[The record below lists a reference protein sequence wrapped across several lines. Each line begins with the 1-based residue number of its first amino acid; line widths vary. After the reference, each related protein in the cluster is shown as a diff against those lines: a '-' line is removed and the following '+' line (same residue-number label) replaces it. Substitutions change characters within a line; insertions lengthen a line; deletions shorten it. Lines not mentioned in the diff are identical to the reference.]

1 MTAQIHDRLAAK
13 LDRIRQG
20 SYASQDFIIADAK
33 DAEMGGG
40 INGLGFASGGGDGG
54 GGEGK
59 DGAPVARTAAEYR
72 AAMVE
77 MMHSGLVDIMLT
89 SVSSAEALQD
99 QKAFD
104 GSDVTQAVRLNDST
118 DIWGFRGASYREKPA
133 TPFRSAS
140 LDHARQLSALG
151 LYAVTFYNDRD
162 QDVATLNA
170 YAAFRDEAQSVGMNH
185 FLEVFNPA
193 FDIDTGD
200 ATLGEFVNDAIVR
213 CLAGVG
219 RNQRP
224 LFLKMQY
231 NGARAMAELAAHD
244 PSNLIVG
251 VLGGAAGTTRDTFEL
266 VAQTERF
273 GGRVALFG
281 RKIYLAENSVELVRL
296 MRAVVE
302 RQIGT
307 VDAVKIY
314 HETLSKSDTR
324 PVRSLEDDLQVTDP
338 VLQPEAE

>member
-1 MTAQIHDRLAAK
+1 MTAEINDRLSGK
-13 LDRIRQG
+13 LGRIRAG
-20 SYASQDFIIADAK
+20 SYTPQDFIIADAK

-40 INGLGFASGGGDGG
+40 INGLGFATAEDGTL
-54 GGEGK
+54 
-59 DGAPVARTAAEYR
+59 VARTAADYR

-77 MMHSGLVDIMLT
+77 MMESGLVDIMLT
-89 SVSSAEALQD
+89 SVSSAEALQA
-99 QKAFD
+99 QGAFAK
-104 GSDVTQAVRLNDST
+104 SDVTQAVRLNDST
-118 DIWGFRGASYREKPA
+118 DIWGIRGASYRAHPA
-133 TPFRSAS
+133 APFRTAS
-140 LDHARQLSALG
+140 LESARKLSALG

-170 YAAFRDEAQSVGMNH
+170 YRDFRQRANNTGMSH

-200 ATLGEFVNDAIVR
+200 TELGAFVNDAIVR
-213 CLAGVG
+213 CLAGVS
-219 RNQRP
+219 REERP

-244 PSNLIVG
+244 PQNLIVG

-307 VDAVKIY
+307 IEAVKTY
-314 HETLSKSDTR
+314 HDTLAKSGVH
-324 PVRSLEDDLQVTDP
+324 PMRSADEDLQVTDP
-338 VLQPEAE
+338 VLRAEAE

>member
-1 MTAQIHDRLAAK
+1 MTAKIHDRLSGK
-13 LDRIRQG
+13 LERIRDG
-20 SYASQDFIIADAK
+20 SYRPQDFIIADAK

-40 INGLGFASGGGDGG
+40 INGLGFVPQDDGTL
-54 GGEGK
+54 
-59 DGAPVARTAAEYR
+59 VARTAADYR

-77 MMHSGLVDIMLT
+77 MMNSGLVDIMLT
-89 SVSSAEALQD
+89 SVSSAEALQAQNAYD
-99 QKAFD
+99 D
-104 GSDVTQAVRLNDST
+104 GDVTPAVRLNDST
-118 DIWGFRGASYREKPA
+118 DIWGFRGASYREHPA
-133 TPFRSAS
+133 TPFRTAS
-140 LDHARQLSALG
+140 LDHARRLSALG

-162 QDVATLNA
+162 QDVETLNA
-170 YAAFRDEAQSVGMNH
+170 YREFRQQAHYIGMNH

-200 ATLGEFVNDAIVR
+200 ADLGAFVNDAIVR
-213 CLAGVG
+213 CLAGVA
-219 RNQRP
+219 RAERP

-244 PSNLIVG
+244 PGNLIVG

-281 RKIYLAENSVELVRL
+281 RKIYLAEDSVELVRL

-307 VDAVKIY
+307 KDAVKAY
-314 HETLSKSDTR
+314 HDSLSKSGLQ
-324 PVRSLEDDLQVTDP
+324 PARSQEEDLQVTDP